1 MNCYIFVNGVEIC
14 KFKVKD
20 SQIKAA
26 PLCLANASKDV
37 SVFNI
42 KKAKLHGYAY
52 DYDSNDVDDILNIH
66 KY

>member
-26 PLCLANASKDV
+26 PLCLGNASKDV

-42 KKAKLHGYAY
+42 KKAKLHG
-52 DYDSNDVDDILNIH
+52 
-66 KY
+66 

>member
-1 MNCYIFVNGVEIC
+1 MNFYIFVNGAEIC
-14 KFKVKD
+14 KFKVND
-20 SQIKAA
+20 SEIKAA
-26 PLCLANASKDV
+26 PLYLGNASKDV

-42 KKAKLHGYAY
+42 KKAKLHGYTY

>member
-20 SQIKAA
+20 SEIKAA
-26 PLCLANASKDV
+26 LLCLGNASKDV

-42 KKAKLHGYAY
+42 KR
-52 DYDSNDVDDILNIH
+52 LNYMDMPMIMIVMMLMI
-66 KY
+66 Y